1 MILQSLMTMVMDG
14 EDNDN
19 DDVEKNDNVND
30 NNGDRRAKFD
40 EFQVWQQEMFL
51 CPGPSVL
58 KIRK

>member
-1 MILQSLMTMVMDG
+1 MVMDG